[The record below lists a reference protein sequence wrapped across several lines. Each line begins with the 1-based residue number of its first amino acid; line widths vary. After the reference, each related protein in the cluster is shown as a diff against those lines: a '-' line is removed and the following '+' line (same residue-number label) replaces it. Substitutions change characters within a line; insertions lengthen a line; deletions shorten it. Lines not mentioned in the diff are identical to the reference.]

1 MSQPNHNTEWLI
13 IMNYNNL
20 SDSDKKKIIK
30 QKYEI
35 ENKSF
40 QDIASEYNTY
50 ANKIRRD
57 AIKLKIKIKNKSE
70 AQANALKSGK
80 SKHPTMGKSRP
91 EEIKSKIGQ
100 AVMRSWEELD
110 NNELEKRKNK
120 AKDNWNKLSE
130 DTKTQI
136 LQQANSAVRE
146 ASRKGSKLEL
156 YLLDKLLQDGYKV
169 DFHKEQTLSNTKL
182 QIDLFLPKLNVAI
195 EVDGLSHF
203 EPVWGSDTLKRNQ
216 KYDNKKTGLILGK
229 GLVLVRIK
237 QFKDFSK
244 ARGDVVYQD
253 LLSVLK
259 NIEKAFPDSDHRNI
273 IIGDN

>member
-1 MSQPNHNTEWLI
+1 
-13 IMNYNNL
+13 
-20 SDSDKKKIIK
+20 
-30 QKYEI
+30 
-35 ENKSF
+35 
-40 QDIASEYNTY
+40 
-50 ANKIRRD
+50 
-57 AIKLKIKIKNKSE
+57 
-70 AQANALKSGK
+70 
-80 SKHPTMGKSRP
+80 
-91 EEIKSKIGQ
+91 
-100 AVMRSWEELD
+100 
-110 NNELEKRKNK
+110 
-120 AKDNWNKLSE
+120 
-130 DTKTQI
+130 
-136 LQQANSAVRE
+136 
-146 ASRKGSKLEL
+146 
-156 YLLDKLLQDGYKV
+156 
-169 DFHKEQTLSNTKL
+169 L

-203 EPVWGSDTLKRNQ
+203 EPVWGSETLKRNQ